1 MKRLLSMAIALMLC
15 IVACFSLVACSDKDT
30 GEDLV
35 NATVKVKIYNGT
47 ADAKEVELSYTLYR
61 HLAPK
66 SVDQF
71 IELANSNYYDGSAYY
86 EMGMSASSGVKLVGN
101 YEYAVND
108 GKATLVAKQDVPT
121 IDGEFAKGGTTG
133 SDLKTAKGSI
143 CLWRWW
149 STVSGNDNTTSGFN
163 TGSAGMLAIPTRTG
177 LFLDK
182 ENSSTLI
189 AVAGIL
195 GSDDATQNG
204 FKWIIGE
211 TVDDVTYSNWA
222 NDNTITYHV
231 FYYLNDDGTISE
243 KQVMDNDTYKAEV
256 TDGDIEVF
264 NPSDADAPQEYKSA
278 KYMAT
283 TVTVPKYEYRIVIE
297 DVIIND

>member
-1 MKRLLSMAIALMLC
+1 MKRFLSLAIALMLC
-15 IVACFSLVACSDKDT
+15 IVASFSLVACSDKDT

-35 NATVKVKIYNGT
+35 TATVKVKIYNG
-47 ADAKEVELSYTLYR
+47 AAEAKEVELSYTLYR
-61 HLAPK
+61 HLAPD

-71 IELANSNYYDGSAYY
+71 VELAEANYYDGAIYY
-86 EMGMSASSGVKLVGN
+86 EMGMSAASGTKLVGN
-101 YEYAVND
+101 YEYVTVD
-108 GKATLVAKQDVPT
+108 GETKLVAKEEVET

-149 STVSGNDNTTSGFN
+149 STVAGNDNTNSGFN

-177 LFLDK
+177 LFVDK
-182 ENSSTLI
+182 ENSSTLV

-195 GSDDATQNG
+195 GDDENSQNG

-211 TVDDVTYSNWA
+211 TVDEVSYSNWSG
-222 NDNTITYHV
+222 DNTKTYHV
-231 FYYLNDDGTISE
+231 FYYLNEEGDISD
-243 KQVMDNDTYKAEV
+243 KQIMDSDTYKAEV

-264 NPSDADAPQEYKSA
+264 DPNSDDAPAKYKSS

-283 TVTVPKYEYRIVIE
+283 TITVPVYAYRIVIE
-297 DVIIND
+297 DVVINK

>member
-1 MKRLLSMAIALMLC
+1 MKRLLSFAIALMLC

-35 NATVKVKIYNGT
+35 SVTVKVKIYNGT
-47 ADAKEVELSYTLYR
+47 AAAKEVELSYTLYR
-61 HLAPK
+61 HLAPD
-66 SVDQF
+66 SVGQF
-71 IELANSNYYDGSAYY
+71 IELAQEDYYDGSIYY
-86 EMGMSASSGVKLVGN
+86 EMGMSAASGIKLVGN
-101 YEYAVND
+101 YEYANVD
-108 GKATLVAKQDVPT
+108 GKNVVVAKQDVET

-163 TGSAGMLAIPTRTG
+163 SGSAGMLAIPTRTG

-182 ENSSTLI
+182 ENSSTLV

-195 GSDDATQNG
+195 GNDEDTQNG

-211 TVDDVTYSNWA
+211 TVDDVTYSNWS

-231 FYYLNDDGTISE
+231 FYYLDEDGNMSA
-243 KQVMDNDTYKAEV
+243 KQVMDSDTYKAEV

-264 NPSDADAPQEYKSA
+264 DPSDKDAPAEYKSS
-278 KYMAT
+278 KYIAT
-283 TVTVPKYEYRIVIE
+283 TITVPKYEYRIVIE
-297 DVIIND
+297 DVVIND